1 MSRIGKQPIE
11 IPSGVTVDIKEGVV
25 VVRGANGELT
35 EKILPGITVEVK
47 ENQVI
52 VTPQN
57 DEKETRSFHGLQRS
71 LIANMI
77 IGLSE
82 GFKKVLELH
91 GVGFRVAMSGA
102 GLKLSVGF
110 SHDVD
115 FALPEGVKAEVN
127 GNEITISGASKQ
139 LVGQVAAE
147 IRKIRKPEPYKGKGI
162 RYKDEYI
169 VRKAGKTASA

>member
-11 IPSGVTVDIKEGVV
+11 IPSGVTVDVKDSEVL
-25 VVRGANGELT
+25 VRGANGELT
-35 EKILPGITVEVK
+35 EKILPGLKVEVQ
-47 ENQVI
+47 ENTVL
-52 VTPQN
+52 VTRLN
-57 DEKETRSFHGLQRS
+57 EEKETRAFHGLQRS

-77 IGLSE
+77 TGLST
-82 GFKKVLELH
+82 GFSKVLELH

-127 GNEITISGASKQ
+127 GNEITISGANKQ